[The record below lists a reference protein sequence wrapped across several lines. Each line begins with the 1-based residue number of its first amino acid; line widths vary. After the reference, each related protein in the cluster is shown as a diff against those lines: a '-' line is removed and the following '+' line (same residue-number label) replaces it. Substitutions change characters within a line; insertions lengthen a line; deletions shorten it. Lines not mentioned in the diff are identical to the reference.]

1 MKITYV
7 IDSLAS
13 KGGAERILSEKM
25 NYLATHYNYDVYV
38 VTCYQDPE
46 ITPNAYYLSENVKQI
61 NLAIP
66 YYSHYHYK
74 YPKRLWEKFS
84 LLKKLTKELRAT
96 IKQIDPDILIG
107 LGYFRAD
114 TICKI
119 KCRAAK
125 IIESHQARSFTLT
138 SQGLHRSIITKAYME
153 FFRNIYFRT
162 IEKKADVVV
171 TLTNGDAHE
180 WRKSRKVTVI
190 PNFTM
195 MQSKTKDYH
204 SDSKRIISVGRLEW
218 QKGYDRLIEIWKI
231 VTINHPDWE
240 LAIFGSGSLES
251 EIRSSIKL
259 AGLDNVTIHPFT
271 PNINKEYSNSSIFV
285 LSSYFEGFPLVLIE
299 ALQHGLPCVAF
310 DCPFGP
316 KDVIDNGQCGYIIK
330 ENNIPQF
337 AKKLSELIESQE
349 LRNIFSETAKKKAGI
364 YNIDSIMHVWKV
376 LFESLT
382 T

>member
-25 NYLATHYNYDVYV
+25 NYLVAHYNYDVYV
-38 VTCYQDPE
+38 VTCYQDPK
-46 ITPNAYYLSENVKQI
+46 ITPNAYYLSEHVKQI

-74 YPKRLWEKFS
+74 YPKRLWKKFS
-84 LLKKLTKELRAT
+84 LLKNLTKELRGT
-96 IKQIDPDILIG
+96 IQQIDPDILIG

-125 IIESHQARSFTLT
+125 VIESHQARSFTLT
-138 SQGLHRSIITKAYME
+138 SLGLHRSHVTKTYMG
-153 FFRNIYFRT
+153 FFRYIYFKT
-162 IEKKADVVV
+162 IEKKADAVV
-171 TLTNGDAHE
+171 TLTSGDALE
-180 WRKSRKVTVI
+180 WRKSRRVIVI

-195 MQSKTKDYH
+195 MQSKAEDYH
-204 SDSKRIISVGRLEW
+204 SDCKRIISVGRLEW
-218 QKGYDRLIEIWKI
+218 QKGYDRLIKIWKI
-231 VTINHPDWE
+231 VTIKHPDWE

-251 EIRSSIKL
+251 EILSSIKS
-259 AGLDNVTIHPFT
+259 AGLNNVTIHPFT
-271 PNINKEYSNSSIFV
+271 PDINKEYTNSSIFV

-330 ENNIPQF
+330 ENDIPQF
-337 AKKLSELIESQE
+337 AEKLSELIESQE
-349 LRNIFSETAKKKAGI
+349 LRNSFSKTAKKKAGI
-364 YNIDSIMHVWKV
+364 YNIDSIMRAWKE